1 MRKEMIPANLDDVV
15 LITLLKEK
23 KDEAIELIYNKYW
36 HKLVH
41 YAYNYLK
48 DWDTSEEMV
57 QRLFI
62 NIYVKNIL
70 LNDGMHLAGYLHKS
84 VKNEV
89 SNYQRK
95 QSVYQRHVS
104 QSNLD
109 HSISKDHSQNIMES
123 FDIKVNI
130 HKAVGAIPEK
140 IRVVYIL
147 NREQQLTIKEISK
160 KLKRPED
167 TIDKQL
173 RRAVYFLRTR
183 LNTFLI

>member
-1 MRKEMIPANLDDVV
+1 MVKELIPVNMDDVA
-15 LITLLKEK
+15 LIALLKEK
-23 KDEAIELIYNKYW
+23 KSEAIELIYIKYW
-36 HKLVH
+36 NKLVQ
-41 YAYNYLK
+41 YAYNFLK

-57 QRLFI
+57 QRLFV
-62 NIYVKNIL
+62 NIYVKNIS
-70 LNDGMHLAGYLHKS
+70 LNNGVQLGGYLHRS

-89 SNYQRK
+89 SNHQRK

-104 QSNLD
+104 QSSLD
-109 HSISKDHSQNIMES
+109 LKVSKDHVQNIMES
-123 FDIKVNI
+123 FDVKLNI
-130 HKAVGAIPEK
+130 HKAVDAIPEK

-183 LNTFLI
+183 LNAFMI